1 LNVINFINIFYYRS
15 RSKKEIVVVNDIS
28 ESEYLNQTNAI
39 HTEWQVMNLTVI
51 LRERNDYVWLEYM
64 LNLKRNHAFYGE
76 VIYFGIYYYDF
87 KNYEVDLFLKL
98 II

>member
-1 LNVINFINIFYYRS
+1 MKLAILLFISIIRLRS

-64 LNLKRNHAFYGE
+64 LSLKRNHAFYGKI
-76 VIYFGIYYYDF
+76 IY
-87 KNYEVDLFLKL
+87 
-98 II
+98 